1 VRLLYHHRTRAREV
15 QKVHITE
22 MVNAFRK
29 LGHQVDIVSLVDT
42 EKKPAD
48 VKRAGFLAPWQVII
62 RRVPFVHELIQ
73 LAYNLIGIPLLL
85 WKVHRCL
92 PDFIYERYS
101 LLNFAGVIVARF
113 TRKSLVLEVN
123 SPLAIEQGRDGH
135 ITAVQFAQRME
146 SRILSAATRVVVVSE
161 SLRKILTAN
170 GAESHRLIVMHNAVN
185 PEHFEKRSSNYL
197 RKLLGVETRLVI
209 GFAGWFRNWHRL
221 DFLIEAFHMSRVA
234 RQGGVLFL
242 VGDGPE
248 MNSVRKMVADMK
260 LQDSVILAGA
270 VPHSAV
276 PDYENM
282 FDIAV
287 HPAANEY
294 CCPMKLLEYMAL
306 AKPIIAPR
314 QNNVLELLSDCEA
327 VLFPPG
333 DKPALAK
340 SIATLAAD
348 PVRAARLG
356 LRARAVIDER
366 QLFWVTNARR
376 VCGLVQRTY
385 AASAAQRSAPDTA
398 NECAHGLSRR

>member
-1 VRLLYHHRTRAREV
+1 
-15 QKVHITE
+15 

-29 LGHQVDIVSLVDT
+29 LGHQADIVSLAAT
-42 EKKPAD
+42 EKKSPGTGCD
-48 VKRAGFLAPWQVII
+48 GFLAPWQVII
-62 RRVPFVHELIQ
+62 RRIPLVHELLQ
-73 LAYNLIGIPLLL
+73 LAYNLIGIPMLL
-85 WKVHRCL
+85 WKARRCS

-101 LLNFAGVIVARF
+101 LLNFTGVFVARL
-113 TRKSLVLEVN
+113 TGKPLILEVN
-123 SPLAIEQGRDGH
+123 SPLAIEQGRDRH
-135 ITAVQFAQRME
+135 IMAIHFAQRVE
-146 SRILSAATRVVVVSE
+146 SQILSAATRVVVVSD
-161 SLRKILTAN
+161 SLRQILVAK
-170 GAESHRLIVMHNAVN
+170 GAEQQRLVVMHNAVN
-185 PEHFEKRSSNYL
+185 PEHFKKGTSDYL
-197 RKLLGVETRLVI
+197 RKSLGVETRIVI

-234 RQGGVLFL
+234 RQGAVLLL

-248 MNSVRKMVADMK
+248 MNALRKIVADIK

-276 PDYENM
+276 PDYENL

-306 AKPIIAPR
+306 AKPIVAPR
-314 QNNVLELLSDCEA
+314 QNNILELLSDSEA

-333 DKPALAK
+333 DKAALAK
-340 SIATLAAD
+340 SIAALAAD
-348 PVRAARLG
+348 PTRAARLG

-366 QLFWVTNARR
+366 QLFWVSNARR

-385 AASAAQRSAPDTA
+385 AASAAQGSGPDKVSEYA
-398 NECAHGLSRR
+398 RGLSPG